1 MNKKKLIL
9 IILLVV
15 VIGSVGYFSMTANT
29 EKITKVNIESAKKRE
44 LVEIVSASGR
54 IQPQTKVDITSQVN
68 GEIINLLV
76 NEGEHINAGDLLVVL
91 DTIQLRSNVN
101 EAKFAMTEIEARLE
115 GSKITMNQNKE
126 EYDRQKRLREDNLS
140 SETQL
145 TNAMYAYLNSE
156 SSYNAMLAQ
165 SKQVKSRYNNQLD
178 KLSKAKIVAPMS
190 GIITFLDCEIGEIA
204 QGQTAFSQGRT
215 LMTISNLDVFEVEVE
230 VDETEINKVAFGQA
244 VDIEVDAFIDT
255 VFAGEVVEIGNT
267 ALISGGSQDQ
277 STNFKVK
284 VIFKDSNV
292 RIRPGMSAT
301 VDIVSNKKE
310 SALSISYSAVVM
322 RSYDLDSLESANS
335 KTDQKD
341 KPTTTDANAV
351 QAATEVDD
359 DNMDS
364 DSEDKKEELKG
375 VFVVRDSKA
384 KFVQINTGIANQKNI
399 EVTDGL
405 MDGDSIIT
413 GPYKVLR
420 TIKDGDL
427 VEKIK
432 KKKKEKE

>member
-1 MNKKKLIL
+1 MNKKKLII

-15 VIGSVGYFSMTANT
+15 VVGSVGYFSMTANT
-29 EKITKVNIESAKKRE
+29 DKITKVNIESAKKRE

-54 IQPQTKVDITSQVN
+54 IQPQTKVDITSEVN
-68 GEIINLLV
+68 GEIINLQA
-76 NEGEHINAGDLLVVL
+76 NEGDFVEAGELLIVL
-91 DTIQLRSNVN
+91 DTVQLRSNVN
-101 EAKFAMTEIEARLE
+101 EAKYAMTEIEARLE

-145 TNAMYAYLNSE
+145 TNAKYAYLNSE
-156 SSYNAMLAQ
+156 SSYKAMLAQ
-165 SKQVKSRYNNQLD
+165 SKQVKSRYDNQID

-190 GIITFLDCEIGEIA
+190 GVITFLDCEVGEIA

-215 LMTISNLDVFEVEVE
+215 LMTISNLNVFEVEVE
-230 VDETEINKVAFGQA
+230 VDETEINKVAFGQE

-322 RSYDLDSLESANS
+322 RSYDLDSLERANS
-335 KTDQKD
+335 ETAQTAE
-341 KPTTTDANAV
+341 TTTSDANAV
-351 QAATEVDD
+351 HAAMEVDD
-359 DNMDS
+359 DDMDD

-375 VFVVRDSKA
+375 VFVVRDGKA

-432 KKKKEKE
+432 KKKKEEE